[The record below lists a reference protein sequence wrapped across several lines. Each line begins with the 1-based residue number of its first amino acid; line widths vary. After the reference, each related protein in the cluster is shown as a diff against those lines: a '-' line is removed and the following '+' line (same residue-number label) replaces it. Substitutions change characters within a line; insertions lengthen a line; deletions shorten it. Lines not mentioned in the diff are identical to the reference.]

1 MGRVSLTRP
10 YVLLALAVLL
20 APRAE
25 ASRTGV
31 SESNQ
36 PAALVLAKTDAASAL
51 ASLAP
56 AAAAE
61 VEIIEAPR
69 FDLGDVVL
77 VERELEHEERFGL
90 GPLELLG
97 PAPLRGPPPSY
108 PETRVGG
115 FELLPPFRVGASAS
129 LSLWPRQACGFS
141 CREVASDSRQDP
153 WGLAIW
159 TSEQIADLY
168 SAESKQF
175 GPLTA
180 IRNEALRRALNAEQD
195 AQEAP
200 PPSLWEQGLSA
211 IGSLFGQAT
220 AADQR
225 VEDAVGDAARDLT
238 RNVVPPSTAP
248 VDRTRRIPTEYG
260 GGPTQSDRIADAANG
275 LSETAG
281 DVAEGGARGG
291 YQVGRDWF
299 FGAGLGK
306 ALDEAR
312 ALRAAERRHGH
323 HAYMKAL
330 GGHPKQ
336 RLVDILAGEHV
347 GAGGVHSDLARFEG
361 GWLFPKKGM
370 TGSMI
375 VDRYG
380 AETVEDGL
388 RRFYSQE
395 KWQHLRPT
403 FEEAVEFT
411 RRGGTP

>member
-1 MGRVSLTRP
+1 MGRVRLTRP
-10 YVLLALAVLL
+10 FVLLALAALL
-20 APRAE
+20 APRVE
-25 ASRTGV
+25 ASRTSV
-31 SESNQ
+31 WESNP
-36 PAALVLAKTDAASAL
+36 PAAVLAKADATSAL
-51 ASLAP
+51 APLAD
-56 AAAAE
+56 ADAE
-61 VEIIEAPR
+61 IDEAPR
-69 FDLGDVVL
+69 FDLGNVVL
-77 VERELEHEERFGL
+77 VESELEHDARFHL
-90 GPLELLG
+90 GPLPLVDLNL
-97 PAPLRGPPPSY
+97 LRGPPPSY

-115 FELLPPFRVGASAS
+115 FELLPPFRVGASPS
-129 LSLWPRQACGFS
+129 LSLWSLQACGSIS
-141 CREVASDSRQDP
+141 CGLVSDSPEDP

>member
-1 MGRVSLTRP
+1 V
-10 YVLLALAVLL
+10 
-20 APRAE
+20 
-25 ASRTGV
+25 
-31 SESNQ
+31 
-36 PAALVLAKTDAASAL
+36 
-51 ASLAP
+51 
-56 AAAAE
+56 
-61 VEIIEAPR
+61 
-69 FDLGDVVL
+69 
-77 VERELEHEERFGL
+77 
-90 GPLELLG
+90 
-97 PAPLRGPPPSY
+97 
-108 PETRVGG
+108 
-115 FELLPPFRVGASAS
+115 
-129 LSLWPRQACGFS
+129 
-141 CREVASDSRQDP
+141 SDSPEDP